1 MTYSYRFIFNALQD
15 AILDKRSVTI
25 TYKNFQNNAT
35 KRDIFP
41 LRFKMI
47 ERTKSFYDRLCIIAY
62 CNLRKEERTFA
73 IYRISY
79 LTSNSSE
86 N

>member
-25 TYKNFQNNAT
+25 TYKNFQNHST
-35 KRDIFP
+35 KRNIFP

-47 ERTKSFYDRLCIIAY
+47 ERTLKG
-62 CNLRKEERTFA
+62 
-73 IYRISY
+73 IYRDRQKIKKCKKKA
-79 LTSNSSE
+79 NKK
-86 N
+86 